1 MNPNLNLITRDEY
14 QAMRRGYRC
23 ARRRDVEAL
32 RDALSDCRALM
43 TTTGYASAY
52 CARFPSRLS
61 LTFFPRF
68 DLPVWRR
75 EQIGWRVAGLRTRA
89 AHRARYQQSLAVLER
104 AIRAARDYNAGKRA
118 AA

>member
-32 RDALSDCRALM
+32 RDALSDSRQML
-43 TTTGYASAY
+43 TTTGHAASY

-75 EQIGWRVAGLRTRA
+75 EQIGWRVAGIKARRA
-89 AHRARYQQSLAVLER
+89 AHARRQETLALLEAQLIRARGRSMVR
-104 AIRAARDYNAGKRA
+104 SAA
-118 AA
+118 

>member
-1 MNPNLNLITRDEY
+1 

-32 RDALSDCRALM
+32 RDALSDSRQML
-43 TTTGYASAY
+43 TTTGHAASY

-68 DLPVWRR
+68 DLPVWRS
-75 EQIGWRVAGLRTRA
+75 EQIGWRVAGLKARRVA
-89 AHRARYQQSLAVLER
+89 RARRQEALAQLDAQIVR
-104 AIRAARDYNAGKRA
+104 ARGRAMARSA
-118 AA
+118 A

>member
-32 RDALSDCRALM
+32 RDALSDCRQML
-43 TTTGYASAY
+43 TTTGHAASY

-75 EQIGWRVAGLRTRA
+75 EQIGWRVAGVKSRA
-89 AHRARYQQSLAVLER
+89 VARARRQGALSALEQAIAASR
-104 AIRAARDYNAGKRA
+104 ALPAARSA
-118 AA
+118 A